1 MENLECYSDEEFHGE
16 LQKAV
21 SALVIGACLA
31 PSDNPQAVLLGG
43 QSGSGKT
50 TLHNVFRNALDG
62 NVIVVNGDEYRSF
75 HPRYKQLCA
84 QYGIDAPAHTAAWA
98 GWMVEAVIDA
108 LSIMGYNLVIE
119 GTLRTSDVESAV
131 SLFFLIGSIPAMFWL
146 NSMGRRPL
154 LIRSLALMAVKP
166 EISLVSCQLRYE
178 QMRIAGTEPR
188 AVDPAHHLLI
198 VEGIVD
204 NLEALEDSGMFD
216 NVSLYSR
223 SERCLF
229 SSADGEGRASEA
241 LRDVLFGDWT
251 GEESRHLA
259 YLEQRLEEAKARG

>member
-1 MENLECYSDEEFHGE
+1 MESLERYSDEEFHGE
-16 LQKAV
+16 LQKVV

-43 QSGSGKT
+43 QSGVGKT

-98 GWMVEAVIDA
+98 GRMVEAVVDA

-119 GTLRTSDVESAV
+119 GTLRTSDVPLRAAA
-131 SLFFLIGSIPAMFWL
+131 FLR
-146 NSMGRRPL
+146 GRGYGV
-154 LIRSLALMAVKP
+154 SLALMAVKP

-198 VEGIVD
+198 VENIVD
-204 NLEALEDSGMFD
+204 NLKVLENSGMFD
-216 NVSLYSR
+216 SIDLYSR

-229 SSADGEGRASEA
+229 SSADGEGRASDA
-241 LRDVLFGDWT
+241 PRDILFGDWT
-251 GEESRHLA
+251 EEERKHQA

>member
-1 MENLECYSDEEFHGE
+1 M
-16 LQKAV
+16 
-21 SALVIGACLA
+21 
-31 PSDNPQAVLLGG
+31 
-43 QSGSGKT
+43 
-50 TLHNVFRNALDG
+50 HNVFRNALDG

-98 GWMVEAVIDA
+98 GQMVEAVIDA
-108 LSIMGYNLVIE
+108 LSVMGYNLVIE
-119 GTLRTSDVESAV
+119 GTLRTSDVPLRTAA
-131 SLFFLIGSIPAMFWL
+131 LLR
-146 NSMGRRPL
+146 GRGYGV
-154 LIRSLALMAVKP
+154 SLALMAVKP

-204 NLEALEDSGMFD
+204 NLEALEDSGMFG
-216 NVSLYSR
+216 NISLYSR

-251 GEESRHLA
+251 EEERKHQA
-259 YLEQRLEEAKARG
+259 YLEQRLEEAKACS

>member
-1 MENLECYSDEEFHGE
+1 MESLERYSDEEFHGE
-16 LQKAV
+16 LQKVV

-43 QSGSGKT
+43 QSGVGKT

-98 GWMVEAVIDA
+98 GQMVEAVIDA
-108 LSIMGYNLVIE
+108 LSVMGYNLVIE
-119 GTLRTSDVESAV
+119 GTLRTSDVPLRTAA
-131 SLFFLIGSIPAMFWL
+131 LLR
-146 NSMGRRPL
+146 GRGYGV
-154 LIRSLALMAVKP
+154 SLALMAVKP

-198 VEGIVD
+198 VENIVD
-204 NLEALEDSGMFD
+204 NLKVLENSGMFD
-216 NVSLYSR
+216 SIDLYSR

-229 SSADGEGRASEA
+229 SSADGEGRASDA
-241 LRDVLFGDWT
+241 LRDILFGDWT
-251 GEESRHLA
+251 EEERKHQA